1 MSPVA
6 SAWFLPWQT
15 AIKYMSSA
23 TMRSESSPKEEAAAI
38 DQLVSFVG
46 EENGYLW
53 NEAAFWPPE

>member
-1 MSPVA
+1 
-6 SAWFLPWQT
+6 
-15 AIKYMSSA
+15 
-23 TMRSESSPKEEAAAI
+23 MRSESSPKEEAAAI